1 MPRESTL
8 DLGLIGNGTVSA
20 LVDPHGRVVW
30 GCLPAFD
37 GDPAFCRLLS
47 PVRHDGGDFAVEL
60 DGLVA
65 AEQHYLDNTAVLAT
79 VLRDA
84 HGGVVEILDFA
95 PRHKQWGR
103 IHHPVMLLRRIRPM
117 AGSPRIR
124 LRLRPLTGWGG
135 RVPERTSGSHHA
147 RFLLDGWTL
156 RATTDAPLPL
166 LLDGHPFLL
175 DRDMHVV
182 LGPDESLTQDVAG
195 FWRDQFDQTVHYWRE
210 WVRFLAVPVDWQDA
224 VIRAAITLKLCQYE
238 ATGGIV
244 AAMTTSIPEH
254 ADSGRN
260 WDYRYVWLR
269 DALFTVRALNR
280 LGATRSMEEYIRF
293 VVNIAAGKDDLQPL
307 FGIHYQSDLHERTVD
322 TLAGYR
328 GMGPVRV
335 GNDAWRQVQH
345 DAYGSVVLAA
355 SQAFFDHRLLRR
367 GDATLYARLRPIG
380 ETAARYWDAPD
391 AGLWEYRG
399 RSRVHTYSSVMC
411 WVACD
416 RLGRI
421 AAHLHLPDDAAYWD
435 DKARPIRAAIL
446 ERAWSERR
454 QAFVE
459 SADDGRLDASALL
472 LADLGFVR
480 ADDPRFVATVAT
492 IGRTLRRGSTLLR
505 YDEEDDFGL
514 PATAFNVCT
523 FWYADALAAVGRR
536 DEARALFEDMLAR
549 RNPLGLLSEDIDPA
563 TGEHWGN
570 FPQTYSLVGLINTA
584 IRLSRRWEDVV

>member
-1 MPRESTL
+1 MSLPASTN
-8 DLGLIGNGTVSA
+8 LGVIGNGSFSA
-20 LVDPHGRVVW
+20 LIDAHGRVVW
-30 GCLPAFD
+30 SCLPAFD
-37 GDPAFCRLLS
+37 GDPAFCALLS
-47 PVRHDGGDFAVEL
+47 PAHHAGGDFGVEL
-60 DGLVA
+60 DDLVA
-65 AEQHYLDNTAVLAT
+65 SEQHYVDNTAVLVT

-84 HGGVVEILDFA
+84 HGGAVEIVDFA

-103 IHHPVMLLRRIRPM
+103 IFHPVMLLRRIRPL

-124 LRLRPLTGWGG
+124 LALRPLTGWGG
-135 RVPERTSGSHHA
+135 RVPERTRGSHHA
-147 RFLLDGWTL
+147 RFLLDDWTL
-156 RATTDAPLPL
+156 RATTDGPLPL

-175 DRDMHVV
+175 DRDVHVV
-182 LGPDESLTQDVAG
+182 LGPDESLTHDVAA

-210 WVRFLAVPVDWQDA
+210 WVRFLAVPVEWQDA

-254 ADSGRN
+254 AHSGRN

-280 LGATRSMEEYIRF
+280 LGATRSMEEYIRY

-307 FGIHYQSDLHERTVD
+307 FGIHYQTDVHERHVD

-355 SQAFFDHRLLRR
+355 SQAFFDRRLLRR
-367 GDATLYARLRPIG
+367 GDETLYARLRPIG
-380 ETAARYWDAPD
+380 EAAARYWDAPD

-421 AAHLHLPDDAAYWD
+421 AAHLGLVQDAEYWHA
-435 DKARPIRAAIL
+435 KAGPIRAAIL
-446 ERAWSERR
+446 ARSWSERR

-480 ADDPRFVATVAT
+480 ADDPRFVATVDT

-505 YDEEDDFGL
+505 YDEPDDFGV

-523 FWYADALAAVGRR
+523 FWYADALAAVGRKEEGR
-536 DEARALFEDMLAR
+536 DLFEAMLAK

-563 TGEHWGN
+563 TNEHWGN
-570 FPQTYSLVGLINTA
+570 YPQTYSMVGLINTA
-584 IRLSRRWEDVV
+584 VRLSRRWEDVV